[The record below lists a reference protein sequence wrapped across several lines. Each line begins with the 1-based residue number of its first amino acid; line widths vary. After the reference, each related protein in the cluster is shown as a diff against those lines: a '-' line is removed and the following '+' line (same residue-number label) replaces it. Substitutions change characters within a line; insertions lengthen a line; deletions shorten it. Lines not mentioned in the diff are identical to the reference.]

1 MSLFKRNKTW
11 WTDFSVNG
19 VRYRLSLDTTDWR
32 EAQRLEKERISD
44 ATTGKLAPAS
54 QQFARLAFCEA
65 ADRYL
70 ENRRLE
76 LSPRSAEKEEYLLVA
91 PRKFFAATSLARIGA
106 EDLIT
111 YRGERAKQ
119 GVTSTYINMEMG
131 VIRRILKRA
140 KRWHLVADDLRP
152 LKERHRTGRAL
163 TSEQKARLLRLAETR
178 TEWLN
183 VKLAQILAFNTTMR
197 GCEIK
202 GLRWRDVDLIERTL
216 TIRRNTTKTDAGER
230 VIPLNANAMAAT
242 VELYR
247 RAQDDRKTR
256 DGKTIELEH
265 YLFPAC
271 ENNRVDP
278 TRPQTSWRTA
288 WRRLTRSVECPK
300 CGLVQDPGKS
310 CQNDE
315 CNADISKIK
324 SPTERLRFHDLRHHA
339 ITELAESQ
347 ASDQT
352 IMAIAGHIDP
362 KMLKLY
368 SHVRTAAMRRAV
380 DALTDANAIKGY
392 DTNNDTNNVPARTA
406 RLQVFEKMV
415 GPWGLEPQTSTVSR

>member
-32 EAQRLEKERISD
+32 EAQRLEKDHITD

-76 LSPRSAEKEEYLLVA
+76 LSERSSEKEEYLLVA
-91 PRKFFAATSLARIGA
+91 PRKYFGATSLARIGA

-119 GVTSTYINMEMG
+119 GVSSTYINMEMG
-131 VIRRILKRA
+131 VVRRIFKRA

-152 LKERHRTGRAL
+152 LRERHRIGRAL
-163 TSEQKARLLRLAETR
+163 TPEQKARLLKLAESK

-183 VKLAQILAFNTTMR
+183 VKLAQVLALNTTMR
-197 GCEIK
+197 GCEIR
-202 GLRWRDVDLIERTL
+202 GLRWSDVDLIERTL
-216 TIRRNTTKTDAGER
+216 MVRRTTTKTDAGER
-230 VIPLNANAMAAT
+230 VIPLNGNAMSAI

-247 RAQDDRKTR
+247 RAVDDKA
-256 DGKTIELEH
+256 IEPEH

-271 ENNRVDP
+271 ENNKIDP

-288 WRRLTRSVECPK
+288 WRRLTRAIACPK
-300 CGLVQDPGKS
+300 CSLLQDPGET
-310 CQNDE
+310 CQNGE
-315 CNADISKIK
+315 CKADIRNIK
-324 SPTERLRFHDLRHHA
+324 SPTDGLRFHDLRHHA

-352 IMAIAGHIDP
+352 VMAIAGHVSP
-362 KMLKLY
+362 KMLAHY
-368 SHVRTAAMRRAV
+368 SHVRMQAKRKAL
-380 DALTDANAIKGY
+380 DALSGGRLEGNGY
-392 DTNNDTNNVPARTA
+392 DTNNDTNEASTTA
-406 RLQVFEKMV
+406 NHPQVFENMV

>member
-1 MSLFKRNKTW
+1 MKKTKI
-11 WTDFSVNG
+11 
-19 VRYRLSLDTTDWR
+19 
-32 EAQRLEKERISD
+32 AD
-44 ATTGKLAPAS
+44 ATAGKLAPAS

-76 LSPRSAEKEEYLLVA
+76 LSEKSSEKEEYLLVA
-91 PRKFFAATSLARIGA
+91 PRKFFGAASLVRVGA
-106 EDLIT
+106 EDLIR
-111 YRGERAKQ
+111 YRTERAKQ

-140 KRWHLVADDLRP
+140 KRWHLVADDIKP
-152 LKERHRTGRAL
+152 LKVRRGVGRAL
-163 TSEQKARLLRLAETR
+163 TPEQKARLLKMAETR

-183 VKLAQILAFNTTMR
+183 VKLAQILALNTTMR

-202 GLRWRDVDLIERTL
+202 GLRWSDVNLIERTL
-216 TIRRNTTKTDAGER
+216 KVRRNTTKTDAGER
-230 VIPLNANAMAAT
+230 VIPLNANAMTAI

-247 RAQDDRKTR
+247 RAEDDRASQPNRSVEPK
-256 DGKTIELEH
+256 H

-271 ENNRVDP
+271 ENNRIDP

-300 CGLVQDPGKS
+300 CGFVQDPGET

-315 CNADISKIK
+315 CKADIRNIK
-324 SPTERLRFHDLRHHA
+324 SPTDGLRFHDLRHHA
-339 ITELAESQ
+339 ITELAESR

-380 DALTDANAIKGY
+380 DALTDSNAMKGY
-392 DTNNDTNNVPARTA
+392 DTNNDTNDVPVKT
-406 RLQVFEKMV
+406 
-415 GPWGLEPQTSTVSR
+415 TSRDQHNAAGRSNKLHVKVRPDDS